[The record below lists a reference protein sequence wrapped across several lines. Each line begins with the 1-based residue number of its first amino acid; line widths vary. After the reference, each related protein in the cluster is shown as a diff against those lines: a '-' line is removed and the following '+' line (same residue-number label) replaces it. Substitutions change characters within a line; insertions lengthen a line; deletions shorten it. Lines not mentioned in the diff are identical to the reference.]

1 MTMEE
6 KAFADCLREI
16 VDPETGKN
24 IVDLG
29 IVKQIEVNEEEKA
42 VDVLIHLPHHMRDL
56 QSYIENSI
64 EEEIKS
70 RGYKARIEIAFHM
83 A

>member
-6 KAFADCLREI
+6 KAFTDCFKEI

-70 RGYKARIEIAFHM
+70 KGYKVRIEIAFHTV
-83 A
+83 

>member
-1 MTMEE
+1 MEE

-70 RGYKARIEIAFHM
+70 KGYKVRIEIAFHT

>member
-70 RGYKARIEIAFHM
+70 KGYKVRIEIAFHT